1 MIYRKSTMQRL
12 GSLAIGIT
20 AVLLLMLTTTWR
32 AHSEDTDLKDVL
44 IGTDSSVQ
52 RSTENLVPIV
62 KTTKEWRAILTR
74 EQFHITRKKGTERA
88 FTGKYWNYKKNG
100 IYSCIC
106 CDLPLFDSS
115 TKYKSGTGWPSFFK
129 PLHRN
134 HVAEAPDNTFFSSR
148 TEIKC
153 KRCDSHLG
161 HVFNDGPPPTGLR
174 YCINSVA
181 LDFSEKGKLARKEK
195 RNRD

>member
-44 IGTDSSVQ
+44 IGTDSSAQ

>member
-1 MIYRKSTMQRL
+1 
-12 GSLAIGIT
+12 
-20 AVLLLMLTTTWR
+20 
-32 AHSEDTDLKDVL
+32 L
-44 IGTDSSVQ
+44 IGNDSSAQ
-52 RSTENLVPIV
+52 QSTENLVPVV
-62 KTTKEWRAILTR
+62 KTTKEWRAMLTR
-74 EQFHITRKKGTERA
+74 EQFRVTRKKGTERA
-88 FTGKYWNYKKNG
+88 FTGKYWDYKKNG

-106 CDLPLFDSS
+106 CELPLFDSS

-181 LDFSEKGKLARKEK
+181 LDFSEKGKLDRKEK

>member
-44 IGTDSSVQ
+44 IGTDSSAQ

-88 FTGKYWNYKKNG
+88 FTGKYWDYKKNG

-106 CDLPLFDSS
+106 CELPLFDSS